1 MRCPR
6 CKTIITD
13 DSVFCS
19 ECGCKLPLKGQDDYL
34 KFVIIGLAL
43 SLVFGI
49 VGFGQLLLDKQNE
62 EAKAERARR
71 EAIARYEQPRSE
83 GGRKRCGGNS
93 WDDGRG

>member
-49 VGFGQLLLDKQNE
+49 
-62 EAKAERARR
+62 
-71 EAIARYEQPRSE
+71 IADQ
-83 GGRKRCGGNS
+83 CF
-93 WDDGRG
+93 